1 MNKTYNI
8 YHLVFI
14 IILTI
19 HYSLSLILFDGI
31 IFGQETDVFEA
42 ELLFNKILGDIYKQD
57 YYILNSL
64 LGGVYEWY
72 YFTRALFVIN
82 YIYSFFSTENA
93 FLIIDILCKIF
104 AYISFFKLSKLLN
117 NNIFY
122 SFLISGIYSYISTT
136 TFTDYHSSIFGFGS
150 VILPYLTYL
159 TLKNK
164 DLKIKNY
171 IFIIFAAS
179 NSHFYFGLFYILIP
193 FILHFYDNNLSKIR
207 SFKIFICFII
217 FCFLANS
224 NLFYLGLFNEITF
237 NRDNWDTT
245 LLSINLYENFIK
257 FFDNLFSS
265 PFHFVEIELPNGELG
280 KILYFETFFIEV
292 GLFLIHILTLYL
304 LLTNKIKNSKL
315 FLSVILGILII
326 SFISKTQIFST
337 IVDYSDIG
345 IIKTIQ
351 LTRIKVILTFIFLFA
366 VANIEIKKIRKY
378 IYFVLICTFSIL
390 QVNYMIVPGIK
401 KYINFNNYNE
411 EEKKVFKYNLINF
424 NISEIHL
431 LIKKNL
437 NVNNNDNYYT
447 INNWYDPKNFS
458 YIKKLVK
465 DEYVLPI
472 DINPAKLTYN
482 YIKTPGGYF
491 QFYPQLYK
499 DKFRKIIAKELEKNI
514 SQKNNFDISGH
525 RLYAFVFDDRNVEL
539 NFEQMKKMNISYVL
553 SEKKLFNKNLQIM
566 CENCNSKS
574 GLNLYLIL

>member
-1 MNKTYNI
+1 MDKTYNI

-14 IILTI
+14 IILSI

-72 YFTRALFVIN
+72 YFTRALFAIN

-93 FLIIDILCKIF
+93 FLIVDILCKIF

-117 NNIFY
+117 NNNFY

-136 TFTDYHSSIFGFGS
+136 TFTDYHSSVFGFGS
-150 VILPYLTYL
+150 VVLPYLTYL

-164 DLKIKNY
+164 NLKIKNY
-171 IFIIFAAS
+171 LFIIFAAS
-179 NSHFYFGLFYILIP
+179 NSHFYFGLFYILVP

-207 SFKIFICFII
+207 SFKIFIIFLF

-224 NLFYLGLFNEITF
+224 NLFYLGLFSEITF
-237 NRDNWDTT
+237 NRDNWDTK
-245 LLSINLYENFIK
+245 LFSINLYENIIK
-257 FFDNLFSS
+257 FFDNLFNS

-326 SFISKTQIFST
+326 SFISKTQTFS
-337 IVDYSDIG
+337 IIIDYFDIG
-345 IIKTIQ
+345 IIKTIK

-366 VANIEIKKIRKY
+366 VANIQIKKIRKY
-378 IYFVLICTFSIL
+378 IYFALICTFSIL

-424 NISEIHL
+424 NISELHL
-431 LIKKNL
+431 LIKKNF
-437 NVNNNDNYYT
+437 NVNTNDNYYT
-447 INNWYDPKNFS
+447 IDNWYDPKNFS
-458 YIKKLVK
+458 YIKKIVK

-491 QFYPQLYK
+491 QFYPQSYK
-499 DKFRKIIAKELEKNI
+499 KKFRKIIANELEKNI
-514 SQKNNFDISGH
+514 SQKKIFDDQGH
-525 RLYAFVFDDRNVEL
+525 RLYAFVFNNKNIEL
-539 NFEQMKKMNISYVL
+539 NFQQIKKMNISYVL
-553 SEKKLFNKNLQIM
+553 SEKKLYDKNLKIV

>member
-93 FLIIDILCKIF
+93 FLIVDILCKIF

-122 SFLISGIYSYISTT
+122 SFLISGIYSYISTI

-171 IFIIFAAS
+171 LFIIFAAS

-237 NRDNWDTT
+237 NRDNWDTK
-245 LLSINLYENFIK
+245 LLSMNLYENVIK

-366 VANIEIKKIRKY
+366 VANIEIKKVRKY

-390 QVNYMIVPGIK
+390 QVNYMIVPGVK

-424 NISEIHL
+424 NISELHL

-437 NVNNNDNYYT
+437 NVNTNDNYYT

-482 YIKTPGGYF
+482 NIKTPGGYF

-499 DKFRKIIAKELEKNI
+499 DKFRKIIAKELEKDI

-525 RLYAFVFDDRNVEL
+525 RLYAFVFNNKNVEL
-539 NFEQMKKMNISYVL
+539 NFEQMKKMNISYIL